1 MRNSVAVFLLSGL
14 LFGAY
19 SAGAQETG
27 ATAPDNTAINARD
40 RQSDAITADQQS
52 QTSGDVKLTQRIR
65 QAIMKDHALSMMAK
79 NVKIVT
85 IDGEVT
91 LRGPVKTAKERAR
104 MSAKARAIAG
114 VNRVDNQLEIAGT

>member
-104 MSAKARAIAG
+104 ISSKARAIAG